1 MTKGSY
7 SKPLAG
13 RPSHL
18 LRSRGTHTV
27 EHDICASLGYI
38 IETLSGPVYW
48 CRIVIGLLG
57 LFIALLS
64 PKKNNASQM
73 RFCPLCVTG
82 TAESIIAQYSPHSA
96 YLFYP
101 RTLAY
106 VHTENPSMIIGV
118 LTMSGSDSYKRCW
131 VKAAGNREGNREEEV
146 RVLGDSWGRFDA
158 AIVLEEGM
166 HVAE

>member
-1 MTKGSY
+1 MRHRCAFALYALQGQQK
-7 SKPLAG
+7 
-13 RPSHL
+13 
-18 LRSRGTHTV
+18 
-27 EHDICASLGYI
+27 ASLHS
-38 IETLSGPVYW
+38 TP
-48 CRIVIGLLG
+48 
-57 LFIALLS
+57 
-64 PKKNNASQM
+64 
-73 RFCPLCVTG
+73 
-82 TAESIIAQYSPHSA
+82 PHSA

-131 VKAAGNREGNREEEV
+131 VKAAGNREEEV